1 MYEPQELLW
10 RGPFPCHDYIF
21 WQGNGKFLVP
31 GDKKIERSPGRYQE
45 LDLFIKVLRLL
56 CPNLTDVSR
65 GWILTLETR
74 LGHRP
79 FPSIFPE
86 SYHLVTNW
94 LWKEGNGQEPVNFVK
109 DEEVRALASYSCSL
123 VQSLKRMA
131 LGMHKWTG
139 IRTSSR
145 HPLRSYYWNRLYN
158 ITWTLTTKFLSWVSA
173 GSISLSLENARRA

>member
-109 DEEVRALASYSCSL
+109 DEEVPSL
-123 VQSLKRMA
+123 RRVKIGTSSSPSGEILFKVNKTEA
-131 LGMHKWTG
+131 LGYK
-139 IRTSSR
+139 I
-145 HPLRSYYWNRLYN
+145 LL
-158 ITWTLTTKFLSWVSA
+158 
-173 GSISLSLENARRA
+173 

>member
-109 DEEVRALASYSCSL
+109 DEEVPSL
-123 VQSLKRMA
+123 RRVKI
-131 LGMHKWTG
+131 G
-139 IRTSSR
+139 TSSSPKGR
-145 HPLRSYYWNRLYN
+145 ILFKVNTSGSWRPFACRILDFTFPLG
-158 ITWTLTTKFLSWVSA
+158 FFFQFFV
-173 GSISLSLENARRA
+173 